1 MTKTQKLLYYVRKH
15 YKEESNMAY
24 STDGSSHH
32 SGIKTEK
39 HLREYLQAGAA
50 KILYPDLSDSFKV
63 IKRGGTKY
71 KQDLEIVDNERIIL
85 LSVKKKE
92 NSESGSFDW
101 VNTTKA
107 FTGIKP
113 LEKFA
118 KSVKTISRNEK
129 RYGQAKIDRLQAS
142 YDCLNELSSSDL
154 TSILKQQVMEKN
166 KDMHIMIRD
175 LYLDSV
181 WKFKFSDLPLYN
193 SIENHTPYLE
203 SGNGVESSSILFK
216 TEDGSILDHK
226 IRIRVVDNNGITALI
241 GKSKSNPSSIACIK
255 IQQDNVGTLIKSLEN
270 KITKF

>member
-1 MTKTQKLLYYVRKH
+1 
-15 YKEESNMAY
+15 MAY

-166 KDMHIMIRD
+166 KDMHIMI
-175 LYLDSV
+175 
-181 WKFKFSDLPLYN
+181 
-193 SIENHTPYLE
+193 HTPYLE